1 MPRLAR
7 NTAVS
12 IVNFVHINEVGPRDG
27 IQNTHAVLS
36 VSERFE
42 LIRSLE
48 KSGIQSIEIGSFV
61 SPKAV
66 PSMAGTD
73 ELFKRL
79 SNKTNYSVLV
89 PNFKGFTLAQE
100 NKVEE
105 ICLVLCVTNSMN
117 KKNINKTVEESAK
130 EFAEIIKKSKKNDI
144 RTKCYISV
152 AFYCPY
158 EGKVDNGYVADLTNK
173 VISYGVDEI
182 VIADTIGQANPL
194 EVRKLFKKLTKSNDT
209 DLFSAHFHDTK
220 ALGLSNVFASLEEG
234 ISKFDSCIGGL
245 GGCPFAPGSTGNLAT
260 EDLVGMMEMMNID
273 TGIDIDNLLQS
284 RELASRLTSLDLV
297 GRMY

>member
-1 MPRLAR
+1 MSRLAR
-7 NTAVS
+7 NTTAS

-27 IQNTHAVLS
+27 IQNTDAVLS

-73 ELFKRL
+73 ELFNQL

-100 NKVEE
+100 NNVQE
-105 ICLVLCVTNSMN
+105 ICLVLCVTDSMN
-117 KKNINKTVEESAK
+117 KKNINKTVEESTK

-158 EGKVDNGYVADLTNK
+158 EGKVDSGYVADLTNK

-194 EVRKLFKKLTKSNDT
+194 EVRELFKKLTKNNDT

-260 EDLVGMMEMMNID
+260 EDLVGMMEMMNIG

-284 RELASRLTSLDLV
+284 RELASRMTSLDLV

>member
-1 MPRLAR
+1 MSRLAR
-7 NTAVS
+7 NTTTS
-12 IVNFVHINEVGPRDG
+12 LVNFVHINEVGPRDG
-27 IQNTHAVLS
+27 IQNTDAVLS

-73 ELFKRL
+73 ELFNQL

-100 NKVEE
+100 NNVQE
-105 ICLVLCVTNSMN
+105 ICLVLCVTDSMN
-117 KKNINKTVEESAK
+117 KKNINKTVEESTK

-158 EGKVDNGYVADLTNK
+158 EGKVDSGYVADLTNK

-194 EVRKLFKKLTKSNDT
+194 EVRELFKKLTKSNDT

-260 EDLVGMMEMMNID
+260 EDLVGMMEMMNIG

-284 RELASRLTSLDLV
+284 RELASRMTSLDLV

>member
-1 MPRLAR
+1 MSRLAR
-7 NTAVS
+7 NTTTS
-12 IVNFVHINEVGPRDG
+12 LVNFVHINEVGPRDG
-27 IQNTHAVLS
+27 IQNTDAVLS

-73 ELFKRL
+73 DLFNQL

-100 NKVEE
+100 NNVQE
-105 ICLVLCVTNSMN
+105 ICLVLCVTDSMN
-117 KKNINKTVEESAK
+117 KKNINKTVEESTK

-194 EVRKLFKKLTKSNDT
+194 EVRELFKKLTKSNDT

-260 EDLVGMMEMMNID
+260 EDLVGMMEMMNIG

-284 RELASRLTSLDLV
+284 RELASRMTSLDLV
-297 GRMY
+297 ARMY

>member
-1 MPRLAR
+1 MSRLAR
-7 NTAVS
+7 NTTTS
-12 IVNFVHINEVGPRDG
+12 LVNFVHINEVGPRDG
-27 IQNTHAVLS
+27 IQNTDAVLS

-66 PSMAGTD
+66 PSMADTD
-73 ELFKRL
+73 ELFNQL

-100 NKVEE
+100 NNVQE
-105 ICLVLCVTNSMN
+105 ICLVLCVTDSMN
-117 KKNINKTVEESAK
+117 KKNINKTVEESTK

-158 EGKVDNGYVADLTNK
+158 EGKVDSGYVADLTNK

-194 EVRKLFKKLTKSNDT
+194 EVRELFKKLTKSNDT

-260 EDLVGMMEMMNID
+260 EDLVGMMEMMNIG

-284 RELASRLTSLDLV
+284 RELASRMTSLDLV
-297 GRMY
+297 ARMY

>member
-1 MPRLAR
+1 
-7 NTAVS
+7 
-12 IVNFVHINEVGPRDG
+12 VNFVHINEVGPRDG

-117 KKNINKTVEESAK
+117 KKNINKTVEESTK

-194 EVRKLFKKLTKSNDT
+194 EVRELFKKLTKSNDT

>member
-1 MPRLAR
+1 MSRLAR
-7 NTAVS
+7 NTTAS

-27 IQNTHAVLS
+27 IQNTDAVLS

-73 ELFKRL
+73 ELFNQL
-79 SNKTNYSVLV
+79 ANKTNYSVLV

-100 NKVEE
+100 NNVQE
-105 ICLVLCVTNSMN
+105 ICLVLCVTDSMN
-117 KKNINKTVEESAK
+117 KKNINKTVEESTK

-194 EVRKLFKKLTKSNDT
+194 EVRELFKKLTKSNDT

-260 EDLVGMMEMMNID
+260 EDLVGMMEMMNIG

-284 RELASRLTSLDLV
+284 RELASRMTSLDLV

>member
-1 MPRLAR
+1 MSRLAR
-7 NTAVS
+7 NTTAS

-27 IQNTHAVLS
+27 IQNTDAVLS

-73 ELFKRL
+73 DLFNQL

-100 NKVEE
+100 NNVQE
-105 ICLVLCVTNSMN
+105 ICLVLCVTDSMN
-117 KKNINKTVEESAK
+117 KKNINKTVEESTK

-158 EGKVDNGYVADLTNK
+158 EGKVDSGYVADLTNK

-194 EVRKLFKKLTKSNDT
+194 EVRELFKKLTKSNDT

-260 EDLVGMMEMMNID
+260 EDLVGMMEMMNIG

-284 RELASRLTSLDLV
+284 RELASRMTSLDLV

>member
-1 MPRLAR
+1 MSRLAR
-7 NTAVS
+7 NTTAS

-27 IQNTHAVLS
+27 IQNTDAVLS

-73 ELFKRL
+73 ELFNQL
-79 SNKTNYSVLV
+79 ANKTNYSVLV

-100 NKVEE
+100 NNVQE
-105 ICLVLCVTNSMN
+105 ICLVLCVTDSMN
-117 KKNINKTVEESAK
+117 KKNINKTVEESTK

-158 EGKVDNGYVADLTNK
+158 EGKVDSGYVADLTNK

-194 EVRKLFKKLTKSNDT
+194 EVRELFKKLTKSNDT

-284 RELASRLTSLDLV
+284 RELASKLTSLDLV

>member
-1 MPRLAR
+1 MSRLAR
-7 NTAVS
+7 NTTTS
-12 IVNFVHINEVGPRDG
+12 LVNFVHINEVGPRDG
-27 IQNTHAVLS
+27 IQNTDAVLS

-73 ELFKRL
+73 ELFNQL

-89 PNFKGFTLAQE
+89 PNFKGFRLAQE
-100 NKVEE
+100 NNVQE
-105 ICLVLCVTNSMN
+105 ICLVLCVTDSMN
-117 KKNINKTVEESAK
+117 KKNINKTVEESTK

-158 EGKVDNGYVADLTNK
+158 EGKVDSGYVADLTNK

-194 EVRKLFKKLTKSNDT
+194 EVRELFKKLTKSNDT

-260 EDLVGMMEMMNID
+260 EDLVGMMEMMNIG

-284 RELASRLTSLDLV
+284 RELASRMTSLDLV

>member
-7 NTAVS
+7 YTAVS

-48 KSGIQSIEIGSFV
+48 KSGIQCIEIGSFV

-105 ICLVLCVTNSMN
+105 ICLVLCVTDSMN
-117 KKNINKTVEESAK
+117 KKNINKTVEESTK

-194 EVRKLFKKLTKSNDT
+194 EVRELFKKLTKSNDT

-284 RELASRLTSLDLV
+284 RELASKLTSLDLV

>member
-1 MPRLAR
+1 M
-7 NTAVS
+7 
-12 IVNFVHINEVGPRDG
+12 NFVHVNEVGPRDG
-27 IQNTHAVLS
+27 IQNTNAILS

-61 SPKAV
+61 SPKTV
-66 PSMAGTD
+66 PSMSGTD

-79 SNKTNYSVLV
+79 SNKNNYSVLV
-89 PNFKGFTLAQE
+89 PNLKGFNLAQE
-100 NKVEE
+100 NNVEE
-105 ICLVLCVTNSMN
+105 ICLVLCVTDSMN
-117 KKNINKTVEESAK
+117 KKNINKTVDESTI
-130 EFAEIIKKSKKNDI
+130 EFRKIIEQSKQNNI

-158 EGKVDNGYVADLTNK
+158 EGKVDNGYVVNLTNEI
-173 VISYGVDEI
+173 ISYGVDEI
-182 VIADTIGQANPL
+182 VIADTIGQANPS
-194 EVRKLFKKLTKSNDT
+194 EVKELFKKLVRNNNT

-220 ALGLSNVFASLEEG
+220 ALGLSNVFASLEED
-234 ISKFDSCIGGL
+234 IRKFDSCIGGL

-260 EDLVGMMEMMNID
+260 EDLVGMMDMMNID
-273 TGIDIDNLLQS
+273 TGIDMDSLLQS
-284 RELASRLTSLDLV
+284 RELASKMTSLNLV

>member
-1 MPRLAR
+1 MSKLVRS
-7 NTAVS
+7 TKIS
-12 IVNFVHINEVGPRDG
+12 IVNFVHVNEVGPRDG
-27 IQNTHAVLS
+27 IQNTNAVLS
-36 VSERFE
+36 VSERLE
-42 LIRSLE
+42 LIKSLE

-61 SPKAV
+61 SPKTV
-66 PSMAGTD
+66 PSMSGTD

-79 SNKTNYSVLV
+79 SNKNNYSVLV
-89 PNFKGFTLAQE
+89 PNLKGFNLAQE
-100 NKVEE
+100 NNVEE
-105 ICLVLCVTNSMN
+105 ICLVLCVTDSMN
-117 KKNINKTVEESAK
+117 KKNINKTVDESTI
-130 EFAEIIKKSKKNDI
+130 EFRKIIEQSKQNNI

-158 EGKVDNGYVADLTNK
+158 EGKVDNGYVVNLTNEI
-173 VISYGVDEI
+173 ISYGVDEI
-182 VIADTIGQANPL
+182 VIADTIGQANPS
-194 EVRKLFKKLTKSNDT
+194 EVKELFKKLVRNNNT

-260 EDLVGMMEMMNID
+260 EDLVGMMEMMNIG

-284 RELASRLTSLDLV
+284 RELASRMTSLDLV

>member
-1 MPRLAR
+1 MPRLVR
-7 NTAVS
+7 STKVG
-12 IVNFVHINEVGPRDG
+12 IVNFVHVNEVGPRDG
-27 IQNTHAVLS
+27 IQNANVVLS

-61 SPKAV
+61 SPKTV
-66 PSMAGTD
+66 PSMSGTD

-79 SNKTNYSVLV
+79 SNKNNYSVLV
-89 PNFKGFTLAQE
+89 PNLKGFNLAQE
-100 NKVEE
+100 NNVEE
-105 ICLVLCVTNSMN
+105 ICLVLCVTDSMN
-117 KKNINKTVEESAK
+117 KKNINKTVDESTI
-130 EFAEIIKKSKKNDI
+130 EFRKIIEQSKQNNI

-158 EGKVDNGYVADLTNK
+158 EGKVDNGHVVNLTNEI
-173 VISYGVDEI
+173 ISYGVDEI
-182 VIADTIGQANPL
+182 VIADTIGQANPS
-194 EVRKLFKKLTKSNDT
+194 EVKELFKKLVRNNNT

-234 ISKFDSCIGGL
+234 IRKFDSCIGGL

-273 TGIDIDNLLQS
+273 TGIDIDSLLQS
-284 RELASRLTSLDLV
+284 RELASKMTSLELI

>member
-1 MPRLAR
+1 MSRLAR
-7 NTAVS
+7 NTTAS

-27 IQNTHAVLS
+27 IQNTDAVLS

-66 PSMAGTD
+66 PSMADTD
-73 ELFKRL
+73 ELFNQL

-100 NKVEE
+100 NNVQE
-105 ICLVLCVTNSMN
+105 ICLVLCVTDSMN
-117 KKNINKTVEESAK
+117 KKNINKTVEESTK

-158 EGKVDNGYVADLTNK
+158 EGKVDSGYVADLTNK

-194 EVRKLFKKLTKSNDT
+194 EVRELFKKLTKSNDT

-260 EDLVGMMEMMNID
+260 EDLVGMMEMMNIG

-284 RELASRLTSLDLV
+284 RQLASRMTSLDLV
-297 GRMY
+297 ARMY

>member
-1 MPRLAR
+1 MSRLAR
-7 NTAVS
+7 NTTTS
-12 IVNFVHINEVGPRDG
+12 LVNFVHINEVGPRDG
-27 IQNTHAVLS
+27 IQNTDAVLS

-73 ELFKRL
+73 ELFNQL

-100 NKVEE
+100 NNVQE
-105 ICLVLCVTNSMN
+105 ICLVLCVTDSMN
-117 KKNINKTVEESAK
+117 KKNINKTVEESTK

-158 EGKVDNGYVADLTNK
+158 EGKVDSGYVADLTNK

-194 EVRKLFKKLTKSNDT
+194 EVRELFKKLTKSNDA

-260 EDLVGMMEMMNID
+260 EDLVGMMEMMNIG

-284 RELASRLTSLDLV
+284 RELASRMTSLDLV

>member
-1 MPRLAR
+1 MSRLAR
-7 NTAVS
+7 NTTVS

-27 IQNTHAVLS
+27 IQNTDAVLS

-66 PSMAGTD
+66 PSMADTD
-73 ELFKRL
+73 ELFKQL

-100 NKVEE
+100 NNVEE
-105 ICLVLCVTNSMN
+105 ICLVLCVTDSMN
-117 KKNINKTVEESAK
+117 KKNINKTVEESTK
-130 EFAEIIKKSKKNDI
+130 EFAEIIKKTKKNDI

-158 EGKVDNGYVADLTNK
+158 EGKVDSGYVADLTNK

-194 EVRKLFKKLTKSNDT
+194 EVRELFKKLTKSNDT

-260 EDLVGMMEMMNID
+260 EDLVGMMEMMNIG

-284 RELASRLTSLDLV
+284 RELASRMTSLDLV
-297 GRMY
+297 ARMY

>member
-1 MPRLAR
+1 MSRLAR
-7 NTAVS
+7 NTTTS
-12 IVNFVHINEVGPRDG
+12 LVNFVHINEVGPRDG
-27 IQNTHAVLS
+27 IQNTDAVLS

-73 ELFKRL
+73 ELFNQL

-100 NKVEE
+100 NNVQE
-105 ICLVLCVTNSMN
+105 ICLVLCVTDSMN
-117 KKNINKTVEESAK
+117 KKNINKTVEESTK

-158 EGKVDNGYVADLTNK
+158 EGKVDNGHVVNLTNEI
-173 VISYGVDEI
+173 ISYGVDEI

-194 EVRKLFKKLTKSNDT
+194 EVRELFKKLTKSNDT

-260 EDLVGMMEMMNID
+260 EDLVGMMEMMNIG

-284 RELASRLTSLDLV
+284 RELASRMTSLDLV

>member
-1 MPRLAR
+1 MSRLAR
-7 NTAVS
+7 NTTAS

-27 IQNTHAVLS
+27 IQNTDAVLS

-73 ELFKRL
+73 ELFNQL

-100 NKVEE
+100 NNVQE
-105 ICLVLCVTNSMN
+105 ICLVLCVTDSMN
-117 KKNINKTVEESAK
+117 KKNINKTVEESTK

-194 EVRKLFKKLTKSNDT
+194 EVRELFKKLTKSNDT

-260 EDLVGMMEMMNID
+260 EDLVGMMEMMNIG

-284 RELASRLTSLDLV
+284 RELASRMTSLDLV

>member
-1 MPRLAR
+1 M
-7 NTAVS
+7 
-12 IVNFVHINEVGPRDG
+12 NFVHVNEVGPRDG
-27 IQNTHAVLS
+27 IQNTNAVLS

-61 SPKAV
+61 SPKIV
-66 PSMAGTD
+66 PSMSGTD

-79 SNKTNYSVLV
+79 SNKNNYSVLV
-89 PNFKGFTLAQE
+89 PNLKGFNLAQE
-100 NKVEE
+100 NNVEE
-105 ICLVLCVTNSMN
+105 ICLVLCVTDSMN
-117 KKNINKTVEESAK
+117 KKNINKTVDESTI
-130 EFAEIIKKSKKNDI
+130 EFRKIIEQSKQNNI

-158 EGKVDNGYVADLTNK
+158 EGKVDNGYVVELTNK
-173 VISYGVDEI
+173 IISYGVDEI
-182 VIADTIGQANPL
+182 VIADTIGQANPS
-194 EVRKLFKKLTKSNDT
+194 EVKELFKKLVRNNNT

-220 ALGLSNVFASLEEG
+220 ALGLSNVFASLEED
-234 ISKFDSCIGGL
+234 IRKFDSCIGGL

-260 EDLVGMMEMMNID
+260 EDLVGMMDMMNID
-273 TGIDIDNLLQS
+273 TGIDMDSLLQS
-284 RELASRLTSLDLV
+284 RELASKMTSIDLV

>member
-1 MPRLAR
+1 MSRLAR
-7 NTAVS
+7 NTTTS
-12 IVNFVHINEVGPRDG
+12 LVNFVHINEVGPRDG
-27 IQNTHAVLS
+27 IQNTDAVLS

-73 ELFKRL
+73 ELFNQL

-100 NKVEE
+100 NNVQE
-105 ICLVLCVTNSMN
+105 ICLVLCVTDSMN
-117 KKNINKTVEESAK
+117 KKNINKTVEESTK

-194 EVRKLFKKLTKSNDT
+194 EVRELFKKLTKSNDA

-260 EDLVGMMEMMNID
+260 EDLVGMMEMMNIG

-284 RELASRLTSLDLV
+284 RELASRMTSLDLV

>member
-1 MPRLAR
+1 
-7 NTAVS
+7 
-12 IVNFVHINEVGPRDG
+12 VNFVHINEVGPRDG

-48 KSGIQSIEIGSFV
+48 KSGIQCIEIGSFV

-105 ICLVLCVTNSMN
+105 ICLVLCVTDSMN
-117 KKNINKTVEESAK
+117 KKNINKTVEESTK

-158 EGKVDNGYVADLTNK
+158 EGKVDNGYVADLTNR

-194 EVRKLFKKLTKSNDT
+194 EVRELFKKLTKSNDT
-209 DLFSAHFHDTK
+209 GLFSAHFHDTK

-260 EDLVGMMEMMNID
+260 EDLVGMMEMMNIG
-273 TGIDIDNLLQS
+273 TGIDIDSLLQS
-284 RELASRLTSLDLV
+284 RELASKMTSLKLA